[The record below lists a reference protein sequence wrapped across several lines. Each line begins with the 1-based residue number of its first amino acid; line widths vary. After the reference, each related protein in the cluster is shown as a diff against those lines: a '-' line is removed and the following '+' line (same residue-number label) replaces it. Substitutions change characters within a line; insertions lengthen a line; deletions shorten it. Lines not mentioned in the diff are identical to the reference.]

1 MGIADKDFGCSP
13 DMSFVDGRPDRC
25 GNGQSSLECREF
37 SGLVAALRSKE
48 PKDCSASAFCKV
60 LSSRDVRAC
69 EPYLKQA
76 NKAFC
81 DEIAP
86 MAAKQKSAE
95 QARQA
100 DIAKKAL
107 AAANERI
114 FKKGQVME
122 DIPSGALKRMKEIE
136 EASAPTAARQKQLQQ
151 ERQADIDRKPLARGA
166 TEQMDFKK
174 GEPMENL
181 PPAVQKRQKEIEAM
195 GRQRQKEIEAAGQT
209 GK

>member
-25 GNGQSSLECREF
+25 GNRQYSLECWEL

-81 DEIAP
+81 DELALRVA
-86 MAAKQKSAE
+86 AAKE
-95 QARQA
+95 QWS
-100 DIAKKAL
+100 
-107 AAANERI
+107 
-114 FKKGQVME
+114 FKKGQPMK
-122 DIPSGALKRMKEIE
+122 DI
-136 EASAPTAARQKQLQQ
+136 
-151 ERQADIDRKPLARGA
+151 
-166 TEQMDFKK
+166 
-174 GEPMENL
+174 
-181 PPAVQKRQKEIEAM
+181 PPAVQ
-195 GRQRQKEIEAAGQT
+195 QRQKEIEAAGQT